1 MKLDKH
7 LRPELAI
14 AVAATAAVCS
24 PQARKVLRRG
34 VVYGVAGLLK
44 AGDMISSFAGGV
56 ARGAQ
61 AMAASPPDGVAASGP
76 EQRVAQAEPGPQV
89 PQGAAHEHGPAGPGA
104 QQ

>member
-1 MKLDKH
+1 MKLEKH
-7 LRPELAI
+7 LRPELAV

-61 AMAASPPDGVAASGP
+61 AVAASPAAVAANGP
-76 EQRVAQAEPGPQV
+76 EQAMAQPTSEPQTQGSADQCGPV
-89 PQGAAHEHGPAGPGA
+89 GPGA
-104 QQ
+104 QQQ